1 MARIAPL
8 YPITEEENIMEEQD
22 ITEEDIPEE
31 EEILEGED
39 ILAEKEDHKQM
50 LKFSS
55 KILLT

>member
-1 MARIAPL
+1 MEEED
-8 YPITEEENIMEEQD
+8 ITEED
-22 ITEEDIPEE
+22 IPEEDIPEE